1 MAAGSVRTSAA
12 KPKALALGVAPDCVV
27 ERAIRALDVMEFLG
41 VMDTTVV

>member
-1 MAAGSVRTSAA
+1 MEAGNAGTTAA